1 MAKKTSG
8 LILGYSRLHKIYGY
22 SRKTIKRKITFCKT
36 LTYGKRLNI

>member
-1 MAKKTSG
+1 MVKETGG
-8 LILGYSRLHKIYGY
+8 LIMGYSRLHKIYGY